1 MSLCP
6 ICGCVYCDHTPS
18 ERGQTEEEM
27 LRNLS
32 AEEMWALQ
40 SGSQRLKLK
49 TAKKHAHDPTV
60 RVLCA
65 DTLQRK
71 AEDEIRKKPPKSGQG
86 KDIIFD

>member
-6 ICGCVYCDHTPS
+6 ICGRVYCDHSAS

-32 AEEMWALQ
+32 VDEMWALQ
-40 SGSQRLKLK
+40 SGSPSLKVR
-49 TAKKHAHDPTV
+49 TAKKHAHDATK
-60 RVLCA
+60 VLCA
-65 DTLQRK
+65 DTLQQK
-71 AEDEIRKKPPKSGQG
+71 AEDAVRKPPKGDQG